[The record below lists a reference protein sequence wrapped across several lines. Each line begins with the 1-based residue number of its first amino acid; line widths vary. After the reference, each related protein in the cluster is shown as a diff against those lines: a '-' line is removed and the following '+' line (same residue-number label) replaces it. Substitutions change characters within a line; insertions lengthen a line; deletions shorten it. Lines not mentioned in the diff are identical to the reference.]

1 MLTITQ
7 SRQLSVLVALRDATG
22 DKTRTPVP
30 ESAVAALLDHEID
43 FDGSVSDEVDDLQ
56 AQGFALIAGRSPG
69 DREVEMTAH
78 GKIKAEEFDRMRARG
93 TTRPSPPARPEP
105 ASRSLAPADP
115 ATPAQDAPEP
125 PPLHAALRRA
135 AEPDAGTPENRS
147 APASAGWRAQAH
159 AVLDAAAQAI
169 SQLPPDAES
178 VVRCLVEDARTAV
191 SAGSAPRTRRAL
203 TALGGYLADPASG
216 ALGNVLAAQMLALA
230 PTLPA

>member
-22 DKTRTPVP
+22 DKTRTPVA
-30 ESAVAALLDHEID
+30 ESAVAALLDHETG
-43 FDGSVSDEVDDLQ
+43 FDGSVPDALDDLQ
-56 AQGFALIAGRSPG
+56 TQGFALIAGRSHG

-93 TTRPSPPARPEP
+93 TTRAAPPARPV
-105 ASRSLAPADP
+105 A
-115 ATPAQDAPEP
+115 
-125 PPLHAALRRA
+125 
-135 AEPDAGTPENRS
+135 
-147 APASAGWRAQAH
+147 ASASWRSQAH

-191 SAGSAPRTRRAL
+191 SAGSAPRTRRAF

-230 PTLPA
+230 PALSD